1 MPIPR
6 PSVRPTHGSG
16 NTGGRWRWRGGGRG
30 GFGFGIGA
38 ARAAATRSFGLERR
52 DTAWCRRRSAA
63 PDSDWMGEMRRP
75 TDRPIGRGREGGRG
89 KKEGEDEE
97 EGKAQ
102 FEPEV
107 DDLSLIS

>member
-1 MPIPR
+1 MVSAAEPGAR
-6 PSVRPTHGSG
+6 FRLD
-16 NTGGRWRWRGGGRG
+16 GGD
-30 GFGFGIGA
+30 
-38 ARAAATRSFGLERR
+38 AAT
-52 DTAWCRRRSAA
+52 D
-63 PDSDWMGEMRRP
+63 RP
-75 TDRPIGRGREGGRG
+75 TDREREGGRG